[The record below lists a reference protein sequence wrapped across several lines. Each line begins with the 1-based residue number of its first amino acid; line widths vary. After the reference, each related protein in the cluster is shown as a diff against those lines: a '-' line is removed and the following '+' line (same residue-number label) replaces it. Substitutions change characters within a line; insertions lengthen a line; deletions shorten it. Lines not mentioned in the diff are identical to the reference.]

1 MTKKLYEN
9 NLNLS
14 LIKLYLLKVKK
25 LENNFLFLVV
35 LGGRAKKANIEL
47 HDVRWVVGSKIE
59 DTYDTL
65 RKDWFGSPKGL
76 HIDSYKK
83 IKYIDGY
90 KINLINFEKSEI
102 EKKQLFKKNKTKKH
116 LWFVNIG
123 GYNSTSMQEQHEFG
137 LVIASNK
144 LEAKNIAKSK
154 WLIGFEKKHNDDIAS
169 LEMLISCD
177 DCELIK
183 TIGNWEIELTPG
195 NKFIDEN
202 NYPDWYGYQKIEGR

>member
-1 MTKKLYEN
+1 M
-9 NLNLS
+9 
-14 LIKLYLLKVKK
+14 KK
-25 LENNFLFLVV
+25 LENIFLYLVV

-59 DTYDTL
+59 DTYDAL
-65 RKDWFGSPKGL
+65 RNDWFGSSKGL

-90 KINLINFEKSEI
+90 KINLINFEKDKI
-102 EKKQLFKKNKTKKH
+102 DKKQLVKTNKAKKH

-123 GYNSTSMQEQHEFG
+123 GYNPTSMQEKHEFG

-154 WLIGFEKKHNDDIAS
+154 WLIGSKKKHIDDLSS

-177 DCELIK
+177 DCELVK
-183 TIGNWEIELTPG
+183 KIGNWEIELTQD
-195 NKFIDEN
+195 NSFIQEN
-202 NYPDWYGYQKIEGR
+202 NYPDWYGYQKIDRE

>member
-1 MTKKLYEN
+1 MR
-9 NLNLS
+9 
-14 LIKLYLLKVKK
+14 K
-25 LENNFLFLVV
+25 LENIFLYLVV

-83 IKYIDGY
+83 INNIDGY
-90 KINLINFEKSEI
+90 KINLINI
-102 EKKQLFKKNKTKKH
+102 ESDKIDAKQLVKKNKPKKH

-123 GYNSTSMQEQHEFG
+123 GYNPTSMQEKHEFG
-137 LVIASNK
+137 LVAASTK

-154 WLIGFEKKHNDDIAS
+154 WLIGCKKKHKDVISS
-169 LEMLISCD
+169 LEILLRCD

-183 TIGNWEIELTPG
+183 KIGNWQIELTP
-195 NKFIDEN
+195 NNNFIEEN
-202 NYPDWYGYQKIEGR
+202 NYPDWYGYQKIDGI

>member
-1 MTKKLYEN
+1 
-9 NLNLS
+9 
-14 LIKLYLLKVKK
+14 VKK
-25 LENNFLFLVV
+25 LENIFLYLVV
-35 LGGRAKKANIEL
+35 LGGRAKKANIEI

-90 KINLINFEKSEI
+90 KINLINFEKDKVDKSELVKQ
-102 EKKQLFKKNKTKKH
+102 KKAAKY
-116 LWFVNIG
+116 LWFVNVG
-123 GYNSTSMQEQHEFG
+123 GYSPSSMQEKHEFG
-137 LVIASNK
+137 LVIASTK

-154 WLIGFEKKHNDDIAS
+154 WLIGYENKHKDDIAS
-169 LEMLISCD
+169 LEMLLRCD

-183 TIGNWEIELTPG
+183 KIGKWQIELTPD
-195 NKFIDEN
+195 NNFIEEN
-202 NYPDWYGYQKIEGR
+202 NYPDWYGYQKIDGI